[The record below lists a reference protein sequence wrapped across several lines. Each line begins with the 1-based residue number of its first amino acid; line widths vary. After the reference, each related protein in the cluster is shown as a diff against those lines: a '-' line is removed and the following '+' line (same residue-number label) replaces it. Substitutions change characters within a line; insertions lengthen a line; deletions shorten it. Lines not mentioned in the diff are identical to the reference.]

1 MRDLLE
7 WLLKQLVKVEFIR
20 ILIILI
26 FASSS
31 LYTFF
36 MSVIFPAEVDRLTET
51 SQKMFGLSPLSE
63 EFNIDEND
71 FVHGLPKGRVHLIQ
85 YCNLMDK
92 SI

>member
-7 WLLKQLVKVEFIR
+7 SQFVKVEFIR

-31 LYTFF
+31 LFTLF

-85 YCNLMDK
+85 YCNLMDQ